1 MHRFLILSKQPG
13 AVLAVFALVLL
24 SVTACSRSSSDSN
37 KASGDRGVGTVF
49 PVGISSF
56 TFVDESRPTPA
67 NATQPGSPTR
77 TLSVRVWYPAVAPSA
92 DEARDDDF
100 SSVPDPSPS
109 FDAPPATGAGPF
121 PLIVF
126 GHGLGG
132 VPAVYGDLLESWA
145 AAGFVVAAPAF
156 PLSNENSPGG
166 PDAGDVSNQP
176 GDVSAVITE
185 ALALSSS
192 AEGRVLAGMIDGEH
206 IGVAGHS
213 NGGITTAGLIG
224 QSCCFDD
231 RVDAAIIIAGT
242 SQLFPGG
249 TFDWS
254 RTPPLLVMH
263 GEDDTLIPLDEGKR
277 LFNNARSPKGLFTL
291 LGIDHGSFL
300 VRDSK
305 AFPITV
311 KTSLDFWNG
320 YLKLDASAV
329 AALPNDHE
337 PGVATMTFV
346 SEDNDDVTVELSESK
361 MLSRSA
367 SVEPST
373 NLRNGQLVRVT
384 WSGFIPGRVVNV
396 VQCSDGGRGSSASC
410 NLVMGKILQPNP
422 TGSGSLDLEI
432 VVGRVGDGRCD
443 STAADCVIVVNDAS
457 LQDED
462 ANIRIPLTFAR

>member
-1 MHRFLILSKQPG
+1 VHRFLTLSKQPG
-13 AVLAVFALVLL
+13 AVLAVFALALL

-37 KASGDRGVGTVF
+37 KASGDRRVGTVF

-185 ALALSSS
+185 ALTLSSS

-300 VRDSK
+300 VRD
-305 AFPITV
+305 
-311 KTSLDFWNG
+311 
-320 YLKLDASAV
+320 
-329 AALPNDHE
+329 
-337 PGVATMTFV
+337 
-346 SEDNDDVTVELSESK
+346 
-361 MLSRSA
+361 
-367 SVEPST
+367 
-373 NLRNGQLVRVT
+373 
-384 WSGFIPGRVVNV
+384 
-396 VQCSDGGRGSSASC
+396 
-410 NLVMGKILQPNP
+410 
-422 TGSGSLDLEI
+422 
-432 VVGRVGDGRCD
+432 
-443 STAADCVIVVNDAS
+443 
-457 LQDED
+457 
-462 ANIRIPLTFAR
+462 FA

>member
-1 MHRFLILSKQPG
+1 MV
-13 AVLAVFALVLL
+13 VLAVSALFLTFA
-24 SVTACSRSSSDSN
+24 SSCSSSSSES
-37 KASGDRGVGTVF
+37 KETSVDRREGTVY

-67 NATQPGSPTR
+67 NAAQPGAPTR

-92 DEARDDDF
+92 DEVRDDDF
-100 SSVPDPSPS
+100 ASVPDPSPL

-166 PDAGDVSNQP
+166 ADAGDVSNQP

-185 ALALSSS
+185 ALALSAS

-263 GEDDTLIPLDEGKR
+263 GEDDTVIPLDEGKR

-320 YLKLDASAV
+320 YLKLDAAAV
-329 AALPNDHE
+329 AALPNDQE

-346 SEDNDDVTVELSESK
+346 SEGNDDVTVDFTGPK

-367 SVEPST
+367 SVQPST
-373 NLRNGQLVRVT
+373 NLRDGQQVRVS
-384 WSGFIPGRVVNV
+384 WSGFIPGRVVSV
-396 VQCSDGGRGSSASC
+396 VQCSDGGQGSSASC
-410 NLVMGKILQPNP
+410 SLVTGKILQPNP

-432 VVGRVGDGRCD
+432 VVGQVGDGRCD
-443 STAADCVIVVNDAS
+443 STTTDCVIVVNDAS
-457 LQDED
+457 LQDDD

>member
-1 MHRFLILSKQPG
+1 MVI
-13 AVLAVFALVLL
+13 AVTSLGLL
-24 SVTACSRSSSDSN
+24 SGALAACSSKDPSTAAMEDSTG
-37 KASGDRGVGTVF
+37 AADRF
-49 PVGISSF
+49 PVGITSF

-67 NATQPGSPTR
+67 NAVQPGAPNR

-92 DEARDDDF
+92 DEVRDDDF
-100 SSVPDPSPS
+100 SSVPDPSPM

-166 PDAGDVSNQP
+166 ADAGDVSNQP
-176 GDVSAVITE
+176 GDVSAVITRAIE
-185 ALALSSS
+185 LSTS
-192 AEGRVLAGMIDGEH
+192 AEGRALAGMIDGDH
-206 IGVAGHS
+206 VGVAGHS
-213 NGGITTAGLIG
+213 NGGITAAGMIG

-231 RVDAAIIIAGT
+231 RVDAAIIISGT

-249 TFDWS
+249 NFDWS

-263 GEDDTLIPLDEGKR
+263 GELDAVIPLDEGTR
-277 LFNNARSPKGLFTL
+277 IFNNARAPKGLFTL

-305 AFPITV
+305 AFAITV
-311 KTSLDFWNG
+311 KASLDFWKG
-320 YLKLDASAV
+320 YLKNDEPAL
-329 AALPNDHE
+329 AALPDDQE
-337 PGVATMTFV
+337 PGLATMVFV
-346 SEDNDDVTVELSESK
+346 DEGDEPVTIKPSQPRMS
-361 MLSRSA
+361 SRA
-367 SVEPST
+367 AAVTPTTE
-373 NLRNGQLVRVT
+373 LRNGQRVRVT
-384 WSGFIPGRVVNV
+384 WSGFIPGRVVNI
-396 VQCSDGGRGSSASC
+396 VQCSGEGRDSSASC
-410 NLVMGKILQPNP
+410 NLVTGKILQPNP

-432 VVGRVGDGRCD
+432 VIGQVGNGRCD
-443 STAADCVIVVNDAS
+443 VSTTDCVIVVNDAS

-462 ANIRIPLTFAR
+462 ANIRIPLSFAP